1 MIWFLNS
8 PFEIQANDPST
19 IFVGGEM
26 SDKTARRGEKIRGL
40 AIAARVCSAGS
51 LMRYHIRTPW
61 YVSRIAIGLTLVVGL
76 GLGSWT
82 VAEDNTDTAR
92 RANTRSGY
100 QAIQLPL
107 PPDVLPSCMAVRP
120 DGTLAIGSM
129 DGEVLLVKDTNS
141 DGLPDHYHRWAG
153 TLPHWPLG
161 LMADGDDLIVAT
173 RGALLRLSDDDG
185 DGWAER
191 WRTITDAW
199 DVTRDHHDWTTGIAR
214 WPDGGLVVSPVT
226 DDVRTR
232 DIEGRHYL
240 RGKAIRVQPDTGA
253 VDVLAEG
260 LRYPTGWATRRG
272 DGAVFFTDNQGQ
284 QKTTCEI
291 NRLVPGTWYGYAS
304 QDDPPDGPPDARRY
318 TPAVR
323 IPYPWARSVNG
334 LAFADTGGHFGP
346 LEGQLFLCEYN
357 NRFLLRA
364 TLEDVGGQ
372 TQGACY
378 PFLENLLGPICV
390 APAPDGSLY
399 VGSLRE
405 PAWGGEP
412 EQGAIYQVRFT
423 GTDGCGIREVT
434 AEPDGFH
441 VDFLAPP
448 DSTLAAEPDR
458 YHVRRYHHVF
468 QGSYHS
474 PPTDEEDLHV
484 ASVRLAPD
492 GRRVRLVLSEP
503 LIPDRIYELRV
514 DLPGADPDIAH
525 YTMNRVPEIEG
536 AQHGDT
542 EDTEKRRGGK
552 RED

>member
-1 MIWFLNS
+1 
-8 PFEIQANDPST
+8 
-19 IFVGGEM
+19 
-26 SDKTARRGEKIRGL
+26 
-40 AIAARVCSAGS
+40 
-51 LMRYHIRTPW
+51 MR
-61 YVSRIAIGLTLVVGL
+61 L
-76 GLGSWT
+76 
-82 VAEDNTDTAR
+82 
-92 RANTRSGY
+92 
-100 QAIQLPL
+100 
-107 PPDVLPSCMAVRP
+107 C
-120 DGTLAIGSM
+120 
-129 DGEVLLVKDTNS
+129 
-141 DGLPDHYHRWAG
+141 
-153 TLPHWPLG
+153 
-161 LMADGDDLIVAT
+161 
-173 RGALLRLSDDDG
+173 DDDG

-226 DDVRTR
+226 DDVRDPR
-232 DIEGRHYL
+232 HRGASLPPGQGDPGR
-240 RGKAIRVQPDTGA
+240 PDDGA

-291 NRLVPGTWYGYAS
+291 NRLVPGTWYGYPS
-304 QDDPPDGPPDARRY
+304 QADPPDGPPDARRY
-318 TPAVR
+318 TP
-323 IPYPWARSVNG
+323 
-334 LAFADTGGHFGP
+334 GGPHPVP
-346 LEGQLFLCEYN
+346 LGTIGQRPCLRQHRRE
-357 NRFLLRA
+357 LRA
-364 TLEDVGGQ
+364 AGRSACPLRVQQSLSPARHPGGRRRPDA
-372 TQGACY
+372 GG
-378 PFLENLLGPICV
+378 LLPV
-390 APAPDGSLY
+390 PRKPPRPDLRRPRARTARLY

-514 DLPGADPDIAH
+514 NLPGADPDIAH
-525 YTMNRVPEIEG
+525 YTMNRVPEPE
-536 AQHGDT
+536 
-542 EDTEKRRGGK
+542 
-552 RED
+552 